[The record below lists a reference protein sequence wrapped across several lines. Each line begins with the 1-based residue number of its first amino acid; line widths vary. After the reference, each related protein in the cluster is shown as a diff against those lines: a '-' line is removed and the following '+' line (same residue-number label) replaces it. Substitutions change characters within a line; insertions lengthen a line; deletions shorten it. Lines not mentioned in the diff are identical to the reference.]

1 MLHTTHS
8 AGSVSATGALRLVI
22 AIPARLGSTRLPRKP
37 LALLKGKPLIVRV
50 ADRVLACVTNL
61 CGTLR
66 LNRDDVLTFVAT
78 DSPEIEHALASS
90 GILTVMTPSELTSGT
105 DRILS
110 ATDRLP
116 EHLRQRLSSETL
128 VINLQ
133 GDEPFFSMTDVES
146 LIHSMFDTPQVP
158 MGTLAFERS
167 DPEMFFKTSVVKVVC
182 DEMQQALYFSRSPI
196 PWPRE
201 FLGASDA
208 VTNMQNRTDA
218 IKNLPFLQHV
228 GIYAYR
234 MHALRSFTQLQT
246 RRLEQTEGLEQ
257 LRALE
262 AGWKIKVIRSAEAP
276 FGIDTPEDLQRAELH
291 LSDQGLPK

>member
-1 MLHTTHS
+1 MIQTSQS
-8 AGSVSATGALRLVI
+8 AGSGAANGTIRLVI

-37 LALLKGKPLIVRV
+37 LALLKGKPLIERV
-50 ADRVLACVTNL
+50 ADRVSLCVSQLYATFGL
-61 CGTLR
+61 TP
-66 LNRDDVLTFVAT
+66 DDVLTFVAT
-78 DSPEIEHALASS
+78 DSTDIEQALKAS
-90 GILTVMTPSELTSGT
+90 GMLTVMTPSELTSGT

-110 ATDRLP
+110 AIDHLP
-116 EHLRQRLSSETL
+116 SQLHQRLSPETL

-146 LIHSMFDTPQVP
+146 LIRNMFDSPELP

-182 DEMQQALYFSRSPI
+182 DGLQQALYFSRSPI

-201 FLGASDA
+201 FLGASESVA
-208 VTNMQNRTDA
+208 QMQNQMGS
-218 IKNLPFLQHV
+218 IQNFPFLQHV

-234 MHALRSFTQLQT
+234 MDALRRFTHLQS
-246 RRLEQTEGLEQ
+246 RFLEQTEGLEQ

-262 AGWKIKVIRSAEAP
+262 AGWKIKIIRSFEPP

-291 LSDQGLPK
+291 LSDQGLSS